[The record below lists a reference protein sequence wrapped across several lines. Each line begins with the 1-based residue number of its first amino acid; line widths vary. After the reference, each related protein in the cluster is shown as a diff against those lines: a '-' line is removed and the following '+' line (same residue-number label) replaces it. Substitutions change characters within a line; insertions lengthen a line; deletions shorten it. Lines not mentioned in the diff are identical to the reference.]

1 MIIKNNLFRSVFTH
15 KKQNGNYFVYLL
27 KNIAKNHLRIK
38 NREVV
43 TYFEILLLTNSKF
56 AVKRPFLVVH

>member
-27 KNIAKNHLRIK
+27 KNCAKNYLKIE

-43 TYFEILLLTNSKF
+43 SYFEKLLLTNSKF